1 MHLYTYLE
9 ACLNSLR
16 SLPSLFK
23 NRKLQFDI
31 LTIFLLLLTLT
42 SVFIIYFT
50 HSRTYKSI
58 LKFSNVIIQKQAEI
72 VYAHTNDLSKRFEKI
87 PQNGTSFLRSI
98 GQISLENPDL
108 ILFMQEQVK
117 IYPDLYSFFVGT
129 REGFLI
135 NVTNLAVSKQKNFF
149 SETQKPLPPE
159 AAYSFW
165 IVDNSLSQPTE
176 TYIYYDKNFTEI
188 DKEIITDFT
197 FDPRKRP
204 WYVGAAENN
213 NLFWSDV
220 YIFNP
225 IKVPGITISNPFYN
239 KEGALIGVAGA
250 DLSLNTL
257 SNFLIDQK
265 VGISG
270 KVLILDS
277 KTGQILLPL
286 SEDEAA
292 KETTVFSSLA
302 RKSFNL
308 FKDTKKNSFIINDK
322 RVDYLNFIN
331 TFEWGDNS
339 WSVLVTVP
347 LLDFFKEI
355 FDTQKL
361 VVLISTLI
369 FSIAGTLVIF
379 FSKRISKPIS
389 LLATE
394 VDKITKLNMTNPIR
408 VTSNIRE
415 IIILDKSIDELRKAI
430 ISFAKYVPKKLVSF
444 LIQTGQEIKIGGE
457 KQEIVIM
464 FSDIVGFTPIAE
476 KLSVDKLMV
485 LLEEYFDKLSQTI
498 LEAQGTID
506 KYIGDSVMAFWGA
519 PEKIKDPA
527 IQACQ
532 ALLRSSSQINLINE
546 KRKKDQLPE
555 FITKFGLDMGM
566 AFIGNIGTQERINY
580 TAIGDVINTAARL
593 QALNKT
599 YHSHIIITEN
609 VLKNLNSSFITRPLD
624 TVMVKGKQSQIK
636 IYELLAQDS
645 QDPLIHGKPSDR
657 ELCKIFTEAYL
668 EFENNNR
675 ERALELFRQ
684 IEQKFPEDEP
694 TKIYLSKLN
703 S

>member
-1 MHLYTYLE
+1 
-9 ACLNSLR
+9 
-16 SLPSLFK
+16 
-23 NRKLQFDI
+23 
-31 LTIFLLLLTLT
+31 
-42 SVFIIYFT
+42 VFIIYFT

-58 LKFSNVIIQKQAEI
+58 LKFSNIIIQKQAEI

-98 GQISLENPDL
+98 GQISMENTDL

-165 IVDNSLSQPTE
+165 IVDNSLSQPTG

-188 DKEIITDFT
+188 DKEIIPDFT

-204 WYVGAAENN
+204 WYVGAAEDDK
-213 NLFWSDV
+213 LYWSDV

-257 SNFLIDQK
+257 SNFLLDQK

-292 KETTVFSSLA
+292 KEPTVFSSLA

-308 FKDTKKNSFIINDK
+308 FKDTKKNSFIINDN

-361 VVLISTLI
+361 VALISTLI
-369 FSIAGTLVIF
+369 FAIAGTLVIF

-394 VDKITKLNMTNPIR
+394 VDKITKLNMTGPIR
-408 VTSNIRE
+408 VKSNIRE

-546 KRKKDQLPE
+546 KRQKDQLPE

-580 TAIGDVINTAARL
+580 TAIGDVINSAARL

-645 QDPLIHGKPSDR
+645 QDPLINGKPSDR

-668 EFENNNR
+668 EFEKNNK

-684 IEQKFPEDEP
+684 IEQKFPNDEP